1 MHFQKHYGFMYQLWR
16 DEWCWWESV
25 LIFQTICLVVVC
37 IFGFSL
43 GPAHQTMVT
52 TAVLAVVGM
61 LLLAVKPYK
70 CIVANKVAV
79 TGLFILSFTACSV
92 VTFLPY
98 SGMPPRRPGPVYN
111 NIMAVVL
118 VLLNLAYLSGTA
130 WMLLRVVDWE
140 AIKSFVSCRCS
151 T

>member
-1 MHFQKHYGFMYQLWR
+1 
-16 DEWCWWESV
+16 
-25 LIFQTICLVVVC
+25 
-37 IFGFSL
+37 
-43 GPAHQTMVT
+43 MVT

-79 TGLFILSFTACSV
+79 TGVSILSFTACSV

-98 SGMPPRRPGPVYN
+98 SGMPPGPVYN

-130 WMLLRVVDWE
+130 CMLLRVVDWE

-151 T
+151 S